1 MTRFH
6 IYHTSIAIIG
16 IILIANAM
24 ISKLSNYSKLS
35 IILLNLVGSRL
46 VVSSSYNFVVNDS
59 DDFDI
64 GRYNFWTINLL
75 ALLALGWISYQ
86 LLK

>member
-6 IYHTSIAIIG
+6 IYYTSIAIIG
-16 IILIANAM
+16 IILIANDM
-24 ISKLSNYSKLS
+24 ISELSNYSKLS
-35 IILLNLVGSRL
+35 IILLNLVGSSL

>member
-6 IYHTSIAIIG
+6 IHHTSIAIIG

-24 ISKLSNYSKLS
+24 ISELSNYSKLS
-35 IILLNLVGSRL
+35 IILLNLVGSSL